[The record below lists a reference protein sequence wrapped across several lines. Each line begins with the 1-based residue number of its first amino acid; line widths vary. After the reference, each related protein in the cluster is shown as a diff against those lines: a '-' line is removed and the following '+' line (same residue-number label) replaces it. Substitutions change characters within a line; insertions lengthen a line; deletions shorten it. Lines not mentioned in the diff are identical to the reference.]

1 MAEHSVEN
9 EVLADPRVEP
19 DSFVVYP
26 TDYALIPYSD
36 RESWA
41 LTVTN
46 GHAYGWSIRPGI
58 GVSGSAALNRK
69 GERIFE
75 SRGSG
80 HNKARRWPLEE
91 ALRIALDIVDTHKV
105 GGISAAEAV
114 AKRDQI
120 LASFEVLNRPG
131 QESDR

>member
-1 MAEHSVEN
+1 MSAEDA
-9 EVLADPRVEP
+9 LADPRVQP

-26 TDYALIPYSD
+26 TDYELIPYSD
-36 RESWA
+36 KESWV
-41 LTVTN
+41 LTVVN

-58 GVSGSAALNRK
+58 GIGSSVALNRK

-91 ALRIALDIVDTHKV
+91 AIAIALQIVDKHKV
-105 GGISAAEAV
+105 AGMSAAEAV
-114 AKRDQI
+114 ARREQI
-120 LASFEVLNRPG
+120 IASFERIEG
-131 QESDR
+131 S

>member
-1 MAEHSVEN
+1 MNATSP
-9 EVLADPRVEP
+9 LDDPRVQP

-26 TDYALIPYSD
+26 TDYDLIPYSD
-36 RESWA
+36 KESWA

-58 GVSGSAALNRK
+58 GMSGSVALNRNGK
-69 GERIFE
+69 RIFE

-91 ALRIALDIVDTHKV
+91 ALRIALSIVDSHKV
-105 GGISAAEAV
+105 MGMSAAEAV
-114 AKRDQI
+114 ARRDEI
-120 LASFEVLNRPG
+120 LASFEVV
-131 QESDR
+131 Q

>member
-1 MAEHSVEN
+1 MS
-9 EVLADPRVEP
+9 EVSPLDDPRVHP

-26 TDYALIPYSD
+26 TDYDLIPYSD

-58 GVSGSAALNRK
+58 GMSGSIALNRK

-75 SRGSG
+75 SRGSAR
-80 HNKARRWPLEE
+80 NKPRRWPLEE
-91 ALRIALDIVDTHKV
+91 ALSIALSIVDTHKV
-105 GGISAAEAV
+105 AGMSAAEAV
-114 AKRDQI
+114 ANRDQI
-120 LASFEVLNRPG
+120 SAGFT
-131 QESDR
+131 Q